1 MASELDHLSLGPLH
15 CRSALHI
22 NVSPVGTVALET
34 PDLPPKTLSPFPT
47 PVFVTDEFSKH
58 LNITHIVLQQT
69 ACLFESL
76 FWQVNGWLSERA

>member
-34 PDLPPKTLSPFPT
+34 PDLHKPHGLKRLQGQHSGGTRLSMLG
-47 PVFVTDEFSKH
+47 H
-58 LNITHIVLQQT
+58 H
-69 ACLFESL
+69 
-76 FWQVNGWLSERA
+76 R